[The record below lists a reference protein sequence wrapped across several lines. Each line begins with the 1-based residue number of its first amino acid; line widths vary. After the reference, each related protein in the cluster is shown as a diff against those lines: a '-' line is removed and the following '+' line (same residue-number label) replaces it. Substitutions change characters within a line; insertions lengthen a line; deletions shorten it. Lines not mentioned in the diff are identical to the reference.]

1 MVDEQQREEPAADEH
16 DRLTAELRAAGIDP
30 TKFGFYDQPAFVAME
45 ERDRNYIQKY
55 AEWVITRPLNAAY
68 EAHARTTV
76 PKLAAIIAS
85 ELAEKAMSGACITAY
100 GMMIRMLDRLGVWS
114 FGLYGSANLD
124 VPHRGLRQSFHAI
137 DRALGPNSVTGH
149 AWLCAPPYLIVDSS
163 LAFQDWA
170 DAQMVDVV
178 PPSIV
183 VDDTAATVI
192 EPTVEDCASEGARH
206 YHRRRLQLTG
216 SDLLHSLETRL
227 ASFGQRFPAHE
238 VALGELS
245 VRYVPVAIRLPNL
258 SLELIN
264 LETGWGRPAITIWA
278 DVVAPAFG
286 LS

>member
-1 MVDEQQREEPAADEH
+1 MVDEKQREEPAADEH

-45 ERDRNYIQKY
+45 KRDRIYIQKY

-85 ELAEKAMSGACITAY
+85 ELAENAMSGACITAY
-100 GMMIRMLDRLGVWS
+100 GMMVRMLDRLGVWS

-137 DRALGPNSVTGH
+137 DGAVDPASVTGH

-163 LAFQDWA
+163 LALQDW
-170 DAQMVDVV
+170 DHAQMVDIV

-206 YHRRRLQLTG
+206 YHGRRLQRTG
-216 SDLLHSLETRL
+216 SDLLHSLEPRL

-258 SLELIN
+258 SLEHIN
-264 LETGWGRPAITIWA
+264 LETGWGRSAITIWV